1 MVSFELYVTITK
13 QKSINNRIL
22 HKTEYMY
29 VFRYFMSAQIKC
41 FHYNLCATIRKF
53 AHTFT
58 VITAFMTTTFT
69 CY

>member
-29 VFRYFMSAQIKC
+29 VCQSTSTVTVLFIKVGKIDLVVELVC
-41 FHYNLCATIRKF
+41 MFLAI
-53 AHTFT
+53 
-58 VITAFMTTTFT
+58 
-69 CY
+69 